1 MREKKWFPVVY
12 MFAVTACFSS
22 IVIGFSQFT
31 SAKVQANQYL
41 AFEKAVLM
49 VLPGLMEEG
58 ESRLQ
63 LHETYV
69 ERVSEPDERSAGACT
84 LREAGEIVAY
94 ALPIS
99 GQGFWAPIKG
109 VIGVEA
115 DKKTITGIAFYEQN
129 ETPGLGAQI
138 TTSAFTSQFEG
149 KVISPGDKPL
159 NLKRP
164 GDELGM
170 SDVHAVTG
178 ATQTSSR
185 LEKIINDSLKKW
197 LAELDEK
204 SERGSQQ
211 KT

>member
-1 MREKKWFPVVY
+1 MREKKWFPVIY
-12 MFAVTACFSS
+12 MFVVTACFSS

-31 SAKVQANQYL
+31 SARVRANQYL
-41 AFEKAVLM
+41 AFEKAVLT
-49 VLPGLMEEG
+49 VLPGLLEED
-58 ESRLQ
+58 ESRSQ
-63 LHETYV
+63 LHRKYV
-69 ERVSEPDERSAGACT
+69 ERVGEPDERSAGACT
-84 LREAGEIVAY
+84 LKEAGEIMAY

-109 VIGVEA
+109 VIGIKA

-138 TTSAFTSQFEG
+138 TTSSFTSQFED
-149 KVISPGDKPL
+149 KVISSDDKPL

-164 GDELGM
+164 GDELGV

-178 ATQTSSR
+178 ATQTSTR

-197 LAELDEK
+197 LADIAEK
-204 SERGSQQ
+204 SGGGPIQ
-211 KT
+211 